1 MPKNSITKLPFDPK
15 GNIFRWGPVP
25 GKFLYMS
32 TFVEVHHKQF
42 PATYGEQWSE
52 TLELFQDGRIF
63 WMNDTPA
70 LEATGEKVFVRYM
83 RPRDSREKIYTEWL
97 GDTAAVTALEK
108 KIDELALDKISDV
121 ALGGVWKKLND
132 AYIKFWTTGSV
143 PELANYGSVEYL
155 RKNLNGLVP
164 DSDMGGVLETLTA
177 PERLS
182 FYQEEEVALARAHD
196 LVAHQKQFFWLKNSY
211 GGTQVLPV
219 DFFAEHKKE
228 LRQHVVEDIENKLAE
243 TKARKAA
250 VQKQFHLP
258 PEIMEIA
265 AAISYGIEW
274 QDERKKY
281 IFIILHYIDA
291 LVREVAR
298 RFGYDFERLHD
309 LWHYQIGDIIAGKD
323 LRAELERRNNGFGVR
338 FFHDCVDLYSDE
350 VDLYWRTYG
359 EENVTAGTT
368 DVVGVVASKGK
379 GQPVRGKITIL
390 LDPSNVEDFTDG
402 EVLVAPMTSPEYV
415 FAMKKA
421 AAVITDA
428 GGLTSHAAI
437 VSRELGIP
445 CIVGTKIAT
454 RVFKDGDVVE
464 VDAERGVVRKLSK

>member
-25 GKFLYMS
+25 GKFLYVC

-42 PATYGEQWSE
+42 PAVYGEQWSE
-52 TLELFQDGRIF
+52 TLELFKDGRIF
-63 WMNDTPA
+63 WINDATQ
-70 LEATGEKVFVRYM
+70 LEAAGRKAFVRYM
-83 RPRDSREKIYTEWL
+83 LPRDSREKIYTEWL
-97 GDTAAVTALEK
+97 GDARAVTELEK
-108 KIDELALDKISDV
+108 EIDGLDLAAISD
-121 ALGGVWKKLND
+121 AELGQVWKKLND

-155 RKNLNGLVP
+155 RKKLKGLVP
-164 DSDMGGVLETLTA
+164 DNEIGGVLETLTA

-182 FYQEEEVALARAHD
+182 FYQEEEVALAKTDD
-196 LVAHQKQFFWLKNSY
+196 LAAHQKQFFWLKNSY
-211 GGTQVLPV
+211 AGTQVLPV
-219 DFFAEHKKE
+219 EFFAERKKE
-228 LRQHVVEDIENKLAE
+228 LRQNLEEEIEHKLTE
-243 TKARKAA
+243 VKARKAA
-250 VQKQFHLP
+250 VQKQFNLTQ
-258 PEIMEIA
+258 EIMEIA

-309 LWHYQIGDIIAGKD
+309 LWHYHIGDIILGKD
-323 LRAELERRNNGFGVR
+323 LRPELERRKNGFGVR
-338 FFHDCVDLYSDE
+338 FFHDCVDLYGDE
-350 VDLYWRTYG
+350 VDLYWQTYG

-368 DVVGVVASKGK
+368 DVRGVVASKGK

-390 LDPSNVEDFTDG
+390 LDPSNVKDFIGGD
-402 EVLVAPMTSPEYV
+402 VLVAPMTSPEYV

-421 AAVITDA
+421 CAVITDA

-454 RVFKDGDVVE
+454 KVFKDGDMVE
-464 VDAERGVVRKLSK
+464 VDAERGVVKKI